1 MITTFPKIAVLT
13 GNNFTESHHLI
24 RLVRSE
30 FHDVIV
36 ISPESTKTKYQT
48 VRNGL
53 ANAWK
58 IARLLVKKK
67 LFGYDYLIIPIIR
80 TKPTSDIKVND
91 INSQIV
97 YETLEKFSPDIICI
111 YGTQQIS
118 QRILDLA
125 PNGLNIH
132 DGFAPYYR
140 SVSSGYWVS
149 LESNFSYLSYSIHK
163 ATSTVGAGDIY
174 RSEPVSPYFFESLED
189 HQYRQSIAAVI
200 AMVETV
206 KDLASGKDQS
216 FEQPDLGIRNFK
228 RKHKPNMFA
237 LRSSQSFDS
246 NNASLYKRT
255 TPRTGRIENF
265 FVKRLPNRLPKTMA
279 NGWFIVNYHAIVN
292 SENFH
297 GEGLPRMFTE
307 LNRFREH
314 MDMYSDEFNFISI
327 SDGLRQLESGIA
339 KNTRSLSI
347 TFDDSLRLPD
357 QVIELFKSNGIKPTL
372 FLNSNPVIRQ
382 IPLDNH
388 MKYLRRIFSTLKT
401 EQHFK
406 KWIKSQYLNVD
417 DVHRLTAEGVVE
429 IGSHTAS
436 HSRLNH
442 KRAKDMETEITVAHK
457 ELEQHLQ
464 LNIDYFAFPFGGLSD
479 RSFLA
484 EYQAMQTANYY
495 FACNGGVNQHLA
507 PGALLR
513 IGVHNE
519 CEKALKNLL
528 LSQHVR

>member
-1 MITTFPKIAVLT
+1 
-13 GNNFTESHHLI
+13 
-24 RLVRSE
+24 
-30 FHDVIV
+30 
-36 ISPESTKTKYQT
+36 
-48 VRNGL
+48 
-53 ANAWK
+53 
-58 IARLLVKKK
+58 
-67 LFGYDYLIIPIIR
+67 
-80 TKPTSDIKVND
+80 
-91 INSQIV
+91 
-97 YETLEKFSPDIICI
+97 
-111 YGTQQIS
+111 
-118 QRILDLA
+118 
-125 PNGLNIH
+125 
-132 DGFAPYYR
+132 
-140 SVSSGYWVS
+140 
-149 LESNFSYLSYSIHK
+149 
-163 ATSTVGAGDIY
+163 
-174 RSEPVSPYFFESLED
+174 
-189 HQYRQSIAAVI
+189 
-200 AMVETV
+200 
-206 KDLASGKDQS
+206 
-216 FEQPDLGIRNFK
+216 
-228 RKHKPNMFA
+228 
-237 LRSSQSFDS
+237 
-246 NNASLYKRT
+246 
-255 TPRTGRIENF
+255 
-265 FVKRLPNRLPKTMA
+265 MA

-406 KWIKSQYLNVD
+406 TWIKSQYLNVD